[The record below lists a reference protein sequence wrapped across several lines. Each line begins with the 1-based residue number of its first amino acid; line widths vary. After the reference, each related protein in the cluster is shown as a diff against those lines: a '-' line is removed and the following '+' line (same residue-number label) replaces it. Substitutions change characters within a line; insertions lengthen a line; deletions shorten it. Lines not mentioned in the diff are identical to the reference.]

1 VMAGVDFFQT
11 RMGQRFYEATMP
23 KIADQ
28 LERLNTNLEALV
40 AELSRSPR
48 SATETP
54 SHAASPASDAT
65 SIEKPR

>member
-1 VMAGVDFFQT
+1 MAGVDFFQT

-28 LERLNTNLEALV
+28 LERLTTSLEALV
-40 AELSRSPR
+40 AELRRSNR

-65 SIEKPR
+65 STDKLR